1 MEAHQQLVFFSPLQR
16 RSENPEVLHYSTT
29 FPDKSWVGL
38 EQNYSITRSSVRF
51 MRSYCVW
58 WSLEDLAICSKIGWS
73 ILGVSWQKSWHSW
86 QNSWE
91 QPIHSGVFPA
101 VHGWF
106 VFVGADW
113 NLRFERAR
121 NQVFYVFFHAF
132 FSGFS
137 LRREIWS
144 HDKDFWRYLTTLF
157 KIARASKWVGL
168 RMFKKYAC

>member
-1 MEAHQQLVFFSPLQR
+1 MEAHQPSVFFSPLQR

-38 EQNYSITRSSVRF
+38 EQNYSIARSSVRF

-73 ILGVSWQKSWHSW
+73 IMLGVSWQKSW

-113 NLRFERAR
+113 NLRCERAR
-121 NQVFYVFFHAF
+121 KQVFSHFLSRIFTQKRNMISWQRFLKVFDHVVQD
-132 FSGFS
+132 SS
-137 LRREIWS
+137 C
-144 HDKDFWRYLTTLF
+144 
-157 KIARASKWVGL
+157 
-168 RMFKKYAC
+168 FKKGWATYVQNVCLFI